1 MQVRSR
7 FGQRRSPA
15 HGGQVHVRTRPLGQE
30 NFFLTSCGSCESAFS
45 YKCLLNR
52 VNAWLDRCSDKLG
65 RPAGTISDKNGRF
78 REILGSNIYSYYQGS
93 SYRKSMWYQCGPILS
108 GSADQAQKILCNL
121 SLNLEKTHPTL
132 EFLFFDTVICTNK
145 FCLSLFF
152 SCYKSHFET
161 TSEHNKK

>member
-1 MQVRSR
+1 MGVVSQHLVTNACSTEVTP
-7 FGQRRSPA
+7 GWI
-15 HGGQVHVRTRPLGQE
+15 GVRTNWAYR
-30 NFFLTSCGSCESAFS
+30 
-45 YKCLLNR
+45 
-52 VNAWLDRCSDKLG
+52 LG
-65 RPAGTISDKNGRF
+65 RFRTKMPKFRKFCPDKNGRF

-121 SLNLEKTHPTL
+121 SLKLEKTHPTL